1 MRGEI
6 HRGSTAN
13 PAAGA
18 VPGRGSAHDASIRM
32 TVARFLE
39 EGDQE
44 VRQGSARDSAGR
56 AAPSKRGNPARA
68 PARVIL
74 ALLLDAVGQFL
85 GREDAPRYIAIGL
98 LALVFVSMPWDVL
111 AVVFLCGLV
120 AGVAGLVLGKEQVR
134 RLAVGWY
141 VRTRERDPEWAET
154 VRLFAA
160 RSSKTASGWLAKL
173 PANWT
178 AGLYLPDFEEPQP
191 TPPKMRSDPFDRLG
205 T

>member
-39 EGDQE
+39 EGDHE
-44 VRQGSARDSAGR
+44 VCQGSARDSAGR

-111 AVVFLCGLV
+111 AVHGADAFRWYLYTATPPGQERRFSSDLVGEARSNWYTMRRCLQNKRTSRGFLAFPAHSAAC
-120 AGVAGLVLGKEQVR
+120 
-134 RLAVGWY
+134 
-141 VRTRERDPEWAET
+141 P
-154 VRLFAA
+154 AA
-160 RSSKTASGWLAKL
+160 RFGSRL
-173 PANWT
+173 PIPERRRRIPARES
-178 AGLYLPDFEEPQP
+178 P
-191 TPPKMRSDPFDRLG
+191 R
-205 T
+205 